1 MMQRKYDVI
10 VVGAGLIG
18 MLFARTAS
26 TLGVRVAVID
36 KKSPKE
42 IIASADN
49 GKNIALTFSS
59 IQLLSFLKIWRSLAQ
74 FSQPIVDIHVFEQ
87 QSPTLL
93 DFASSD
99 FYDHPFGYMVEN
111 LNLTKVTFD
120 HLERTKKVDLFFGD
134 KVQSINLSDSP
145 SVKLLSGKELR
156 SSIVVA
162 ADGRNSI
169 IREIANIK
177 VRHFDYH
184 QIAIVS
190 NILHTKPHNGIAI
203 EKFFPSG
210 PLAVLPL
217 RSQSKKKFHS
227 SIVWVEKKESKNFFQ
242 SLSKS
247 SFDNI
252 LQNKIGSQFGNIQS
266 YGSRFVYPLKLYMAD
281 RYVLSRLVLIG
292 DAAHTIHPIAGQGL
306 NLGLRDVAALS
317 ETLSD
322 SLKLG
327 LDLGNAQMLQDYEN
341 SRNTDAQAM
350 ILFTHGINRLFSN
363 RSMMLK
369 VFRNLGLDLVDQFS
383 VLKKFFVKKAV
394 SAGKSAPRLM
404 RGGTL

>member
-1 MMQRKYDVI
+1 MQRKYDVI

-227 SIVWVEKKESKNFFQ
+227 SIVWVEKK
-242 SLSKS
+242 
-247 SFDNI
+247 
-252 LQNKIGSQFGNIQS
+252 
-266 YGSRFVYPLKLYMAD
+266 
-281 RYVLSRLVLIG
+281 
-292 DAAHTIHPIAGQGL
+292 
-306 NLGLRDVAALS
+306 
-317 ETLSD
+317 
-322 SLKLG
+322 
-327 LDLGNAQMLQDYEN
+327 
-341 SRNTDAQAM
+341 
-350 ILFTHGINRLFSN
+350 GI
-363 RSMMLK
+363 
-369 VFRNLGLDLVDQFS
+369 
-383 VLKKFFVKKAV
+383 KKFF
-394 SAGKSAPRLM
+394 SKS
-404 RGGTL
+404 